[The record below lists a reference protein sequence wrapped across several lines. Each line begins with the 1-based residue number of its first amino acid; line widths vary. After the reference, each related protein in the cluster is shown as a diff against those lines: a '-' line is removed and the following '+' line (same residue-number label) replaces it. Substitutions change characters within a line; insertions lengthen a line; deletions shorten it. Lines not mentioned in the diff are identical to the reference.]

1 MNLYYTPEA
10 NTSWASRFAIIY
22 IKRYMTETNK
32 ITANEY
38 QLFKS
43 FLEETC
49 GILLGEGKQYLIVS
63 RLTKLLRDEKIG
75 SMSELLAL
83 IFQPAQRRLRIVV
96 VDAMTTNE
104 TSWFR
109 DSIPFNVLEE
119 AIFPQMDAKTGKMG
133 CRVWSAACS
142 SGQEPYTISITLSE
156 YLASINH
163 SNLAN
168 MQIVATDISESML
181 AGAKLGHYD
190 EAVLERGLSE
200 KRKRNY
206 FKQAENGW
214 IVSDEIKRR
223 VSFKH
228 QNLLESYGA
237 LGKFDIIFCR
247 NVLIYFSPERKI
259 DILKRMAAIMNPGG
273 YLFLGASEIT
283 MSYSDDFNMLRSP
296 AGVFF
301 QLKS

>member
-1 MNLYYTPEA
+1 MP
-10 NTSWASRFAIIY
+10 
-22 IKRYMTETNK
+22 ETNK

-49 GILLGEGKQYLIVS
+49 GILLGDGKQYLIVS
-63 RLTKLLRDEKIG
+63 RLAKLLRDEKIG
-75 SMSELLAL
+75 SMSKLLAL
-83 IFQPAQRRLRIVV
+83 ILQHDQRRLRIVV

-109 DSIPFNVLEE
+109 DSSPFNVLEKV
-119 AIFPQMDAKTGKMG
+119 IFPQMDGKTGKMD

-156 YLASINH
+156 YLESMSHSKLAS
-163 SNLAN
+163 

-181 AGAKLGHYD
+181 ALAKLGHYD

-200 KRKRNY
+200 KRKCNY
-206 FKQAENGW
+206 FKQAKNGW
-214 IVSDEIKRR
+214 TVSDEIKRR

-247 NVLIYFSPERKI
+247 NVLIYFSPDRKT
-259 DILKRMAAIMNPGG
+259 DILKRMAAMLNPGG